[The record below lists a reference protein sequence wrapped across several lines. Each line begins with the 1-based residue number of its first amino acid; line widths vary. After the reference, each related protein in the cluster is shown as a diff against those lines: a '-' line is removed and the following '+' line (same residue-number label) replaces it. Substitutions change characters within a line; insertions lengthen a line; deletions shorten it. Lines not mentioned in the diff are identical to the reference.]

1 MSAPLAL
8 PEDFIRGTQL
18 LRAGR
23 FDAALGAF
31 RTVYSAAQAAD
42 NVDLMAATLCE
53 MAWSC
58 HRLGDAEQGLEC
70 AIGAKWLWQRRGNQL
85 ETARAMSVAAMLY
98 LELDF
103 ADEAQDCV
111 SRALQAASMEDNESM
126 LAFVLNAQ
134 GLVLLARQQPEPAVD
149 LLEQAVAVAGRQA
162 NTAGSAYYLLNLGM
176 CHAMLAEQASS
187 RADHAEADRERAAAI
202 EFSAA
207 AIQHAQ
213 RGDDFWTLRLALGVN
228 ARALALQGNG
238 EAALLVLDQW
248 AELLDQPGLSQHLH
262 YLLTLGDVQLHV
274 GRLEEARQTIVD
286 ALGRAEAAR
295 RLDQQ
300 VSAAGKLAEILEAI
314 GDAPAA
320 LAQFKRYHFLCLE
333 QSAAAAQRRNRV
345 AVLRAN
351 VMLRRN
357 RDQAMQDQYAP
368 PTVFSAGQ
376 RRA

>member
-1 MSAPLAL
+1 MTAPLAL
-8 PEDFIRGTQL
+8 PDDFIRGTQL

-23 FDAALGAF
+23 FDAALSTF
-31 RTVYSAAQAAD
+31 RTVYKAAQAAD
-42 NVDLMAATLCE
+42 NLDLMAATLCE

-85 ETARAMSVAAMLY
+85 ETARALSVAAMLY
-98 LELDF
+98 LELGF

-162 NTAGSAYYLLNLGM
+162 NTAASAYYLLNLGM
-176 CHAMLAEQASS
+176 CHAMLADQASMRS
-187 RADHAEADRERAAAI
+187 DHAGAAAERAAAI
-202 EFSAA
+202 EFGTA

-213 RGDDFWTLRLALGVN
+213 RGDDFWTLRLALGIN
-228 ARALALQGNG
+228 ARALMQQGNG
-238 EAALLVLDQW
+238 EAALLVMDQW
-248 AELLDQPGLSQHLH
+248 ADLLDQPGLGQHLH
-262 YLLTLGDVQLHV
+262 YLLTLGEVQLRT
-274 GRLEEARQTIVD
+274 GRLDDARHTIVD
-286 ALGRAEAAR
+286 ALARAEAGQ
-295 RLDQQ
+295 RLDHQ
-300 VSAAGKLAEILEAI
+300 VSAAGKLAEILEAMD
-314 GDAPAA
+314 DAPAA

-333 QSAAAAQRRNRV
+333 QAADAAQRRSRV
-345 AVLRAN
+345 AILRAN
-351 VMLRRN
+351 VLLRRD
-357 RDQAMQDQYAP
+357 RDQAMLDHYAP
-368 PTVFSAGQ
+368 PPIVSAGQ